1 MKRMITAWVIM
12 AACTVSLGCVP
23 AISNSYRAT
32 VLDDSGQKSVRQAI
46 IDVAPAVTIKAYGE
60 CFPHSDKCRIVIWW
74 HYPKSSNVAFAS
86 GHFLAR
92 DVKDHKTLYGIT
104 NVASGG
110 MGGYGDKRDE
120 VESMMVAGVDLYGE
134 KLPRELELVMPQL
147 KVEGVLHEIPVI
159 IFKHSKGPS
168 LVPIIYNY

>member
-1 MKRMITAWVIM
+1 L
-12 AACTVSLGCVP
+12 SDHG
-23 AISNSYRAT
+23 
-32 VLDDSGQKSVRQAI
+32 
-46 IDVAPAVTIKAYGE
+46 TIYG
-60 CFPHSDKCRIVIWW
+60 
-74 HYPKSSNVAFAS
+74 
-86 GHFLAR
+86 L
-92 DVKDHKTLYGIT
+92 T

-120 VESMMVAGVDLYGE
+120 AESMMVAGVDLYGE

-159 IFKHSKGPS
+159 RFKHFKGPG